1 MELALV
7 DDPYS
12 LTLASSDGLGSY
24 EVNGRADTEHIAES
38 ILEGAFLSG
47 DILDR
52 VVKLLG
58 GKLNVNVK
66 GVVVVDS
73 AELYLIVRRE
83 AFVEKHSL
91 YLRGE
96 YVNAA
101 DYHHIVASAHGL

>member
-7 DDPYS
+7 DDSYS

-24 EVNGRADTEHIAES
+24 EVNGRADTEHAAES

-73 AELYLIVRRE
+73 AELYLIVGRE
-83 AFVEKHSL
+83 AFVKKHSL